1 MALNRQLKFTS
12 TLAVSVAMMA
22 PSLAISLN
30 PQVMVGDVGAA
41 IPMAFLVAAITVP
54 LLGWCFAVLARRDSG
69 KGGSAYRYIG
79 STLGPRLGSFAG
91 ILLACTYTIAVAI
104 GGTAV
109 AVLALVF
116 IDRKDWSAPTW
127 LMALIAVAA
136 IAGAAFFALGHPPFL
151 TRIMLTL
158 ELVTVTLIVVASTY
172 MLYIL
177 VTTGG
182 PQGQRPTSDAL
193 SLSGVSLTALAL
205 AAVIGFLSF
214 AGFEGAAASGA
225 GSLDPKRS
233 IPRAILATALFAG
246 VFYFLVSLIVVWA
259 YGTSPTELLNLA
271 NSDSVVGEAADAYIG
286 TWMGDLITLGGMA
299 SAFGTAMAGTYA
311 ASRMFYSISEDGVL
325 PAKLAA
331 LDAKQVPRTAVLVVA
346 GTAVITVLVWTLTQG
361 IVDAFGAISTWA
373 GLMFLIVYVL
383 IPLAAGRALW
393 GDSIVDKAKAII
405 VPAIVFAVV
414 GFVLFKSAWPLP
426 TGYLAVVPLLVLLVA
441 LASAAIALTRRP
453 AVSSPSGG

>member
-225 GSLDPKRS
+225 ESLDPKRS
-233 IPRAILATALFAG
+233 IPRAILAN
-246 VFYFLVSLIVVWA
+246 
-259 YGTSPTELLNLA
+259 GTSPTELLNLA

-331 LDAKQVPRTAVLVVA
+331 LDAKQVPRFAVLVVA